1 MRENILGWAFIFL
14 SLISCQSPKAKAL
27 KQAVL
32 NKERTVF
39 RILLDKNGSETKKQE
54 CLIKNDY
61 PCALKAVD
69 TQNDEFNRIIT
80 DLESLKDE
88 DTKEGDL
95 LRNASVNYYK
105 ALKELHLFDRKEIEQ
120 QMLISQLPQDKMKDA
135 QDELIIL
142 ARQKK
147 SLYTKV
153 YEKEGL
159 LSEAMK
165 KFDDA
170 NGL

>member
-14 SLISCQSPKAKAL
+14 SIISCQSPKADAL

-32 NKERTVF
+32 DKEQAAF

-54 CLIKNDY
+54 CLVKNDY

-69 TQNDEFNRIIT
+69 MQNGEFNRIIT

-88 DTKEGDL
+88 GIKEGDQ
-95 LRNASVNYYK
+95 LRNAAVNYYK
-105 ALKELHLFDRKEIEQ
+105 ALKELHLFDLWEIEQ
-120 QMLISQLPQDKMKDA
+120 QALISQLPQDKMKDA
-135 QDELIIL
+135 QDELIVL

-153 YEKEGL
+153 YEQEGL
-159 LSEAMK
+159 LSVAMK